1 MLYYQEGFCNGY
13 RQSMPVVYEKGSDG
27 RLHKSKMYCE
37 SRKGCNTENC
47 ECFQNAPETVRECLT
62 RELPY

>member
-27 RLHKSKMYCE
+27 KLHKSKKLKIAKTGRDATQKIVNVFKMH
-37 SRKGCNTENC
+37 RK
-47 ECFQNAPETVRECLT
+47 Q
-62 RELPY
+62 